1 MLTLPHIVAACSSC
15 RAFTGDVTEFEVD
28 AATVREAIRELDRRY
43 PGLGE
48 HIERRM
54 AIAIDGEIHQDALFT
69 PLTAASEVV
78 LIPKIGGG

>member
-1 MLTLPHIVAACSSC
+1 MPHIVAACSSC
-15 RAFTGDVTEFEVD
+15 GAFTGDVTEFEVD

-54 AIAIDGEIHQDALFT
+54 AIAIDGEIHQDALFSALQPT
-69 PLTAASEVV
+69 SEVF
-78 LIPKIGGG
+78 LIPRIGGG

>member
-1 MLTLPHIVAACSSC
+1 MPRIVAACASC
-15 RAFTGDVTEFEVD
+15 RDFTGDVTEFEVD
-28 AATVREAIRELDRRY
+28 AATVREAIRALDRLY
-43 PGLGE
+43 PGFGD

-69 PLTAASEVV
+69 PLGPQSEVY